1 MAEHDQNLPAPD
13 RGTWVWLPGPT
24 DTSSLLPE
32 LAADLHASWRQV
44 AIAFFG
50 AAALMLAATL
60 LLPVRFDSAAV
71 VSVVEENQ
79 AAALTGLAGQLG
91 GIAGLA
97 GIPLSLPTG
106 DKGVVVLATLKSR
119 AFLVDFAERHNLL
132 EEIFRN
138 RFDAETGQWK
148 SRWLFDSG
156 PPTEDDIADK
166 MTERFRIGKDLE
178 TGLINIVVE
187 ADSAESAQDWNRMLI
202 KDLNEKI
209 RRRDISESENAIDYL
224 KKQVGMTTVT
234 ALQEVYYRLIE
245 ERLKSSVLARVSAE
259 YAVRVVDPPS
269 LTADP
274 SKPKRFLLAILAG
287 IAAAFA
293 VIFVILIR
301 FAVRPRSVATDPRA

>member
-1 MAEHDQNLPAPD
+1 
-13 RGTWVWLPGPT
+13 
-24 DTSSLLPE
+24 
-32 LAADLHASWRQV
+32 
-44 AIAFFG
+44 
-50 AAALMLAATL
+50 
-60 LLPVRFDSAAV
+60 
-71 VSVVEENQ
+71 
-79 AAALTGLAGQLG
+79 
-91 GIAGLA
+91 
-97 GIPLSLPTG
+97 
-106 DKGVVVLATLKSR
+106 
-119 AFLVDFAERHNLL
+119 
-132 EEIFRN
+132 
-138 RFDAETGQWK
+138 
-148 SRWLFDSG
+148 
-156 PPTEDDIADK
+156 

>member
-1 MAEHDQNLPAPD
+1 
-13 RGTWVWLPGPT
+13 
-24 DTSSLLPE
+24 
-32 LAADLHASWRQV
+32 
-44 AIAFFG
+44 
-50 AAALMLAATL
+50 
-60 LLPVRFDSAAV
+60 
-71 VSVVEENQ
+71 
-79 AAALTGLAGQLG
+79 
-91 GIAGLA
+91 
-97 GIPLSLPTG
+97 
-106 DKGVVVLATLKSR
+106 
-119 AFLVDFAERHNLL
+119 
-132 EEIFRN
+132 
-138 RFDAETGQWK
+138 
-148 SRWLFDSG
+148 
-156 PPTEDDIADK
+156 
-166 MTERFRIGKDLE
+166 
-178 TGLINIVVE
+178 
-187 ADSAESAQDWNRMLI
+187 MLI